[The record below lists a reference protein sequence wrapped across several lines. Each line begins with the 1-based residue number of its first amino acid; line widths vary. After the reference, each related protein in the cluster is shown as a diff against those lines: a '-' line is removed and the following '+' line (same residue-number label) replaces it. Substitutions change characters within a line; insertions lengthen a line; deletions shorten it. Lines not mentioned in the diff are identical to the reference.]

1 MNFLNSHRLFP
12 ALTLLLCWMAIAPV
26 ALAQPVIQLASG
38 DFHTV
43 ALLSNGTVM
52 AWGYNYTGQLGLG
65 NSGSGT
71 NQNTPQLIPGL
82 TGVSSIAAG
91 FHHTLALLSNG
102 TVMAWGRNSEG
113 ELGVGSV
120 DHRGRRQLIPGLTG
134 VSSASSGSY
143 HTLAL
148 LSNGTVMAWGRN
160 GWGQLGLGNATIN
173 QNTPQ
178 FINCI
183 VGGPYALSLGHTAD
197 YINASMTCGGA
208 AAASDWY
215 FNVFSTDALNASNPG
230 TGTWFGLH
238 IDAAALYSHFDLAL
252 GGFPLVFGQLNSGG
266 GQSTSIAFPTALLA
280 GVTIY
285 GVSITADPVTNAIS
299 GASAVTAHSF

>member
-26 ALAQPVIQLASG
+26 VLAQPVIQLASG

-52 AWGYNYTGQLGLG
+52 AWGWNNVGQLGLG
-65 NSGSGT
+65 NLT
-71 NQNTPQLIPGL
+71 NQNTPQL
-82 TGVSSIAAG
+82 
-91 FHHTLALLSNG
+91 
-102 TVMAWGRNSEG
+102 
-113 ELGVGSV
+113 
-120 DHRGRRQLIPGLTG
+120 
-134 VSSASSGSY
+134 
-143 HTLAL
+143 
-148 LSNGTVMAWGRN
+148 
-160 GWGQLGLGNATIN
+160 
-173 QNTPQ
+173 
-178 FINCI
+178 INCI

-208 AAASDWY
+208 AAANDWY

-285 GVSITADPVTNAIS
+285 GVSITADPLTNAIS